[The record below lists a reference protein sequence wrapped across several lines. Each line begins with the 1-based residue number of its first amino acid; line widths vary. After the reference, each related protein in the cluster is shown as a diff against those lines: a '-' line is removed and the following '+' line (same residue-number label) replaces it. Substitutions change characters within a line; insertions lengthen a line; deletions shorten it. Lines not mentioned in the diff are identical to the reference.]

1 MTADAHFDQ
10 FKGKIGRTFRD
21 SEPWW
26 PPLSTAPQDRPNV
39 LIILFDDLGFAHL
52 NCYGSTIATPN
63 INRLASNG
71 LRFTNFHVTPL
82 CSPTRAAL
90 LTGRNHHTVG
100 VRSVTQFDSG
110 FPNMRGAIPPNAA
123 TLAEMLSDERYA
135 TFAVGKWHL
144 CPTDSMGQAGPFH
157 DWPLQRGFNRYYGFL
172 SGETDQFYPELVYD
186 NHLIDP
192 PRSPEQGYHL
202 TEDLVDHAVSFLR
215 DHQSTY
221 PQQPFFLYFALG
233 ATHAPHQAP
242 REYIERYRGKFDA
255 GWDAIRAE
263 WFARQQELGI
273 VPEGTQLAP
282 RNRGVEAWA
291 DLPQNARNFA
301 LALQEA
307 FAGFLEHT
315 DAELGR
321 LFSYL
326 EASGQMDNT
335 IILLMADNG
344 ASQEGGPQ
352 GVSDEPRVFRPLDDL
367 DEVQSRLHEIG
378 GPRSAS
384 NYPWGWAQVGNTP
397 LRWYKQNTHGG
408 GVRVPLIAH
417 WPEGIA
423 DRGGIR
429 GQFHYVTDVVPTVL
443 ELLGA
448 EAPRQRQGLDQI
460 PIAGNSFAYAFDAP
474 DAATPRGVQYFEMVG
489 HRGIW
494 VDGWKA
500 VTWHRRGTDWSD
512 DEWELYHTDVDFSE
526 TNNLAEQEPERLRA
540 LIDRWWVEAGKH
552 GVLPLDDR
560 TLEINQ
566 PAQRPGSPHNGLRYH
581 YTPPIAHMP
590 VETSPAIDLG
600 SWTLDASISRSSSE
614 QQGVIFNRG
623 SIHTGVTLYVK
634 GNRPH
639 FDYHAYDD
647 WARIAADAPIP
658 VGDVVIGV
666 AMQSESPSGPARVTL
681 SIDGEE
687 IASGEVAV
695 LQRRVLFAHG
705 ECDIGADRRSPVGDN
720 YDPPFAFEGEIHAV
734 DIEVT
739 PYEGDAAFQAS
750 LARQRQA
757 MSRQ

>member
-1 MTADAHFDQ
+1 MTTIEEFE
-10 FKGKIGRTFRD
+10 GRIGRTFRE

-26 PPLSTAPQDRPNV
+26 PALPTAPQDRPNV

-52 NCYGSTIATPN
+52 NCYGSTIETPN
-63 INRLASNG
+63 IDRLAANG

-82 CSPTRAAL
+82 CSPTRASL

-100 VRSVTQFDSG
+100 MRSVTQFDSG
-110 FPNMRGAIPPNAA
+110 FPHMRGAIPRNAA
-123 TLAEMLSDERYA
+123 TMAELLSDENYA

-144 CPTDSMGQAGPFH
+144 CPVDSMGQAGPFH
-157 DWPLQRGFNRYYGFL
+157 DWPLQRGFDRYYGFL
-172 SGETDQFYPELVYD
+172 SGETDQFYPELCED

-192 PRSPEQGYHL
+192 PRRPEEGYHL
-202 TEDLVDHAVSFLR
+202 TEDLVDHAVGFLR
-215 DHQSTY
+215 DHQSVN
-221 PQQPFFLYFALG
+221 PGQPFFLYCALG

-242 REYIERYRGKFDA
+242 QEFIDRYRGQFDV
-255 GWDAIRAE
+255 GWDAIRDE
-263 WFARQQELGI
+263 WFARQQEMGV
-273 VPEGTQLAP
+273 VPDGTQLAP
-282 RNRGVEAWA
+282 RNPGVEAW
-291 DLPQNARNFA
+291 DDMSDNARNFA
-301 LALQEA
+301 VALQEA

-315 DAELGR
+315 DAQLGR

-326 EASGQMDNT
+326 ETSDQLDNS
-335 IILLMADNG
+335 IVLLLADNG

-352 GVSDEPRVFRPLDDL
+352 GVSDEPRLFGPADDL

-384 NYPWGWAQVGNTP
+384 NYPWGWAQAGNTP

-417 WPEGIA
+417 WPDGIS
-423 DRGGIR
+423 DRGALR
-429 GQFHYVTDVVPTVL
+429 RQFHHVSDVMPTVL
-443 ELLGA
+443 ETLGVEPPTKRA
-448 EAPRQRQGLDQI
+448 GQEQI
-460 PIAGNSFAYAFDAP
+460 PIAGTSFAYAFDDP
-474 DAATPRGVQYFEMVG
+474 DADTTKEAQYFEMFG

-500 VTWHRRGTDWSD
+500 VTWHRFRTEWSD
-512 DEWELYHTDVDFSE
+512 DEWELYHVDVDFSE
-526 TNNLAEQEPERLRA
+526 TNNLAEQEPEKLRE

-560 TLEINQ
+560 TIEINQ
-566 PAQRPGSPHNGLRYH
+566 PAQRPGAPHYGLRYH

-600 SWTLDASISRSSSE
+600 SWTLEASVSRSSQD

-623 SIHTGVTLYVK
+623 SIHTGVTLYIK
-634 GNRPH
+634 DNHLH

-647 WARIAADAPIP
+647 WSRIRIDRPLP
-658 VGDVVIGV
+658 VGDIVIGV
-666 AMQSESPSGPARVTL
+666 SLESDSPRGPAQVTF

-687 IASGEVAV
+687 AGSGQVDV
-695 LQRRVLFAHG
+695 LQRRILFGHG
-705 ECDIGADRRSPVGDN
+705 EFDIGADRRSPVGDN
-720 YDPPFAFEGEIHAV
+720 YDPPFEFEGEIHTV

-739 PYEGDAAFQAS
+739 PFEGEAAFHAQAE
-750 LARQRQA
+750 RQRQT

>member
-1 MTADAHFDQ
+1 MSNQETFA
-10 FKGKIGRTFRD
+10 GKIGRTFRD

-26 PPLSTAPQDRPNV
+26 PPLPTAPQDRPNV

-52 NCYGSTIATPN
+52 NCFGSTIETPN
-63 INRLASNG
+63 INRLAANG

-82 CSPTRAAL
+82 CSPTRASL

-100 VRSVTQFDSG
+100 MRSVTQFDPG
-110 FPNMRGAIPPNAA
+110 YPNMRGAIPQNAA
-123 TLAEMLSDERYA
+123 TMAELLSDEDYA

-144 CPTDSMGQAGPFH
+144 CPVDEMGQAGPY
-157 DWPLQRGFNRYYGFL
+157 DNWPLQRGFNRYYGFL

-192 PRSPEQGYHL
+192 PRRPEEGYHL
-202 TEDLVDHAVSFLR
+202 TEDLVDHAVGFLR
-215 DHQSTY
+215 DHQSVY
-221 PQQPFFLYFALG
+221 RGQPYFLYVALG

-242 REYIERYRGKFDA
+242 QEFIERYRGKFDQ
-255 GWDAIRAE
+255 GWDAAREE
-263 WFARQQELGI
+263 WFARQQELGV

-282 RNRGVEAWA
+282 RNRGVEAW
-291 DLPQNARNFA
+291 DDMSENARNFA
-301 LALQEA
+301 VALQEA

-315 DAELGR
+315 DAQLGR

-326 EASGQMDNT
+326 ESSGQLDNT
-335 IILLMADNG
+335 IILLLADNG

-352 GVSDEPRVFRPLDDL
+352 GVSDEPRLFGPRDDL

-417 WPEGIA
+417 WPQGIA
-423 DRGGIR
+423 ERGGIR
-429 GQFHYVTDVVPTVL
+429 TQFHHVTDVLPTVL
-443 ELLGA
+443 ETLGVDQ
-448 EAPRQRQGLDQI
+448 PKQRQGLEQL
-460 PIAGNSFAYAFDAP
+460 PIAGTSFSYAFD
-474 DAATPRGVQYFEMVG
+474 DASASTTKDAQYFEMFG

-500 VTWHRRGTDWSD
+500 VTWHGYGTEFSD
-512 DEWELYHTDVDFSE
+512 DEWELYHVDEDFSE

-540 LIDRWWVEAGKH
+540 LIDRWWIEAGKH

-560 TLEINQ
+560 TVEINQ
-566 PAQRPGSPHNGLRYH
+566 PSQLPGAPHAGLRYH

-600 SWTLDASISRSSSE
+600 SWTLEAAASRSSSE

-623 SIHTGVTLYVK
+623 SIHTGVTCYIK
-634 GNRPH
+634 DNRLH

-647 WARIAADAPIP
+647 WARIASETQLP
-658 VGDVVIGV
+658 VGDFTIGV
-666 AMQSESPSGPARVTL
+666 ALQSESSRGPAEVTL
-681 SIDGEE
+681 SIDG
-687 IASGEVAV
+687 APVATGVVDV
-695 LQRRVLFAHG
+695 LQRRILFSHG
-705 ECDIGADRRSPVGDN
+705 EFDIGADRRSPVGDN
-720 YDPPFAFEGEIHAV
+720 YDPPFEFEGEIHTV
-734 DIEVT
+734 DIEVV
-739 PYEGDAAFQAS
+739 PYEGEAAFHAQAE
-750 LARQRQA
+750 RQRQA

>member
-1 MTADAHFDQ
+1 MTTTEEFA
-10 FKGKIGRTFRD
+10 GRIGRTFRE

-26 PPLSTAPQDRPNV
+26 PALPTAPQDRPNV

-52 NCYGSTIATPN
+52 NCYGSTIETPN
-63 INRLASNG
+63 INRLAANG

-82 CSPTRAAL
+82 CSPTRASL

-100 VRSVTQFDSG
+100 MRSVTQFDSG
-110 FPNMRGAIPPNAA
+110 FPHMRGAIPRNAA
-123 TLAEMLSDERYA
+123 TMAELLSDENYA

-144 CPTDSMGQAGPFH
+144 CPVDSMGQAGPFH

-172 SGETDQFYPELVYD
+172 SGETDQFYPELCED

-192 PRSPEQGYHL
+192 PRRPEEGYHL
-202 TEDLVDHAVSFLR
+202 TEDLVDHAVGFLR
-215 DHQSTY
+215 DHQSVY
-221 PQQPFFLYFALG
+221 PGQPFFLYCALG

-242 REYIERYRGKFDA
+242 QEFIERYRGKFDV
-255 GWDAIRAE
+255 GWDAIRDE
-263 WFARQQELGI
+263 WFARQQEMGV
-273 VPEGTQLAP
+273 VPDGTQLSP
-282 RNRGVEAWA
+282 RNRGVEAW
-291 DLPQNARNFA
+291 DDMSDNARNFA
-301 LALQEA
+301 VALQEA

-315 DAELGR
+315 DAQLGR

-326 EASGQMDNT
+326 ESSQQLDNT
-335 IILLMADNG
+335 IVLLLADNG
-344 ASQEGGPQ
+344 ASQEGGAQ
-352 GVSDEPRVFRPLDDL
+352 GVSDEPRLFGPADDL
-367 DEVQSRLHEIG
+367 DEVQSRLYEIG

-384 NYPWGWAQVGNTP
+384 NYPWGWAQAGNTP

-417 WPEGIA
+417 WPDGIS
-423 DRGGIR
+423 DRGALR
-429 GQFHYVTDVVPTVL
+429 RQFHHVSDVLPTVL
-443 ELLGA
+443 ETLGVQPPTKRA
-448 EAPRQRQGLDQI
+448 GQEQI
-460 PIAGNSFAYAFDAP
+460 PIAGTSFAYAFDDP
-474 DAATPRGVQYFEMVG
+474 DADTTKEAQYFEMFG

-500 VTWHRRGTDWSD
+500 VTWHRFRTEWSD
-512 DEWELYHTDVDFSE
+512 DEWELYHVDQDFSE
-526 TNNLAEQEPERLRA
+526 TNNLAEQEPEKLRE

-560 TLEINQ
+560 TIEINQ
-566 PAQRPGSPHNGLRYH
+566 PAQRPGAPHYGLRYH

-600 SWTLDASISRSSSE
+600 SWTLEASVSRSSQD

-623 SIHTGVTLYVK
+623 SIHTGVTLYIK
-634 GNRPH
+634 DNHLH

-647 WARIAADAPIP
+647 WSRIRIDRPLPA
-658 VGDVVIGV
+658 GDFVIGV
-666 AMQSESPSGPARVTL
+666 SLKSDSPSGPARVTF

-687 IASGEVAV
+687 TGSGQVDV
-695 LQRRVLFAHG
+695 LQRRILFAHG
-705 ECDIGADRRSPVGDN
+705 EFDIGADRRSPVGDN
-720 YDPPFAFEGEIHAV
+720 YDPPFEFEGEIHTV

-739 PYEGDAAFQAS
+739 PYEGEAAFHAQAE
-750 LARQRQA
+750 RQRQT

>member
-1 MTADAHFDQ
+1 MTTTEEFE
-10 FKGKIGRTFRD
+10 GRIGRTFRE

-26 PPLSTAPQDRPNV
+26 PALPTAPQDRPNV

-52 NCYGSTIATPN
+52 NCYGSTIETPN
-63 INRLASNG
+63 INRLAANG

-82 CSPTRAAL
+82 CSPTRASL

-100 VRSVTQFDSG
+100 MRSVTQFDSG
-110 FPNMRGAIPPNAA
+110 FPHMRGAIPRNAA
-123 TLAEMLSDERYA
+123 TMAELLSDENYA

-144 CPTDSMGQAGPFH
+144 CPVDSMGQAGPFH
-157 DWPLQRGFNRYYGFL
+157 DWPLQRGFDRYYGFL
-172 SGETDQFYPELVYD
+172 SGETDQFYPELCED

-192 PRSPEQGYHL
+192 PRRPEDGYHL
-202 TEDLVDHAVSFLR
+202 TEDLVDHAVGFLR
-215 DHQSTY
+215 DHQSVY
-221 PQQPFFLYFALG
+221 PGQPFFLYCALG

-242 REYIERYRGKFDA
+242 QEFIDRYRGKFDQ
-255 GWDAIRAE
+255 GWDAIRDE
-263 WFARQQELGI
+263 WFARQQEMGV
-273 VPEGTQLAP
+273 VPDGTQLAP
-282 RNRGVEAWA
+282 RNPGVEAW
-291 DLPQNARNFA
+291 DDMPDNARNFA
-301 LALQEA
+301 VALQEA

-315 DAELGR
+315 DAQLGR

-326 EASGQMDNT
+326 ETSDQLDNT
-335 IILLMADNG
+335 IVLLLADNG

-352 GVSDEPRVFRPLDDL
+352 GVSDEPRLFGPADDL

-384 NYPWGWAQVGNTP
+384 NYPWGWAQAGNTP

-417 WPEGIA
+417 WPDGIS
-423 DRGGIR
+423 DRGALR
-429 GQFHYVTDVVPTVL
+429 RQFHHVSDVMPTVL
-443 ELLGA
+443 ETLGVEPPTKRA
-448 EAPRQRQGLDQI
+448 GQEQI
-460 PIAGNSFAYAFDAP
+460 PIAGTSFAYAFDDP
-474 DAATPRGVQYFEMVG
+474 DADTTKEAQYFEMFG

-500 VTWHRRGTDWSD
+500 VTWHRFRTEWSD
-512 DEWELYHTDVDFSE
+512 DEWELYHVDEDFSE
-526 TNNLAEQEPERLRA
+526 TNNLAEQEPEKLRE

-560 TLEINQ
+560 TIEINQ
-566 PAQRPGSPHNGLRYH
+566 PAQRPGAPHYGLRYH

-600 SWTLDASISRSSSE
+600 SWTLEASVSRSSQD

-623 SIHTGVTLYVK
+623 SIHTGVTLYIK
-634 GNRPH
+634 DNHLH

-647 WARIAADAPIP
+647 WFRIRIDRPLPI
-658 VGDVVIGV
+658 GDIVIGV
-666 AMQSESPSGPARVTL
+666 SLESDSPRGPAQVTF

-687 IASGEVAV
+687 AGSGQVDV
-695 LQRRVLFAHG
+695 LQRRILFGHG
-705 ECDIGADRRSPVGDN
+705 EFDIGADRRSPVGDN
-720 YDPPFAFEGEIHAV
+720 YDPPFEFEGEIHTV

-739 PYEGDAAFQAS
+739 PFEGEAAFHAQAE
-750 LARQRQA
+750 RQRQM

>member
-1 MTADAHFDQ
+1 MTTNEEFE
-10 FKGKIGRTFRD
+10 GRIGRTFRE

-26 PPLSTAPQDRPNV
+26 PALPTAPQDRPNV

-52 NCYGSTIATPN
+52 NCYGSTIETPN
-63 INRLASNG
+63 INRLAANG

-82 CSPTRAAL
+82 CSPTRASL

-100 VRSVTQFDSG
+100 MRSVTQFDSG
-110 FPNMRGAIPPNAA
+110 FPHMRGAIPRNAA
-123 TLAEMLSDERYA
+123 TMAELLSDENYA

-144 CPTDSMGQAGPFH
+144 CPVDSMGQAGPFH
-157 DWPLQRGFNRYYGFL
+157 DWPLQRGFDRYYGFL

-192 PRSPEQGYHL
+192 PGRPEEGYHL
-202 TEDLVDHAVSFLR
+202 TEDLVDHAVGFLR
-215 DHQSTY
+215 DHQSVY
-221 PQQPFFLYFALG
+221 PGQPFFLYCALG

-242 REYIERYRGKFDA
+242 QEYIERYRGKFDV
-255 GWDAIRAE
+255 GWDAIRDE
-263 WFARQQELGI
+263 WFARQQEMGV
-273 VPEGTQLAP
+273 VPDGTQLAP
-282 RNRGVEAWA
+282 RNRGVEAW
-291 DLPQNARNFA
+291 DDMSDNARNFA
-301 LALQEA
+301 VALQEA

-315 DAELGR
+315 DAQLGR

-326 EASGQMDNT
+326 ESSEQLDNT
-335 IILLMADNG
+335 IVLLLADNG

-352 GVSDEPRVFRPLDDL
+352 GVSDEPRLFGPADDL

-417 WPEGIA
+417 WPDGIS
-423 DRGGIR
+423 DRGAMR
-429 GQFHYVTDVVPTVL
+429 SQFHHVSDVMPTVL
-443 ELLGA
+443 ETLGVEPPSKRA
-448 EAPRQRQGLDQI
+448 GQEQI
-460 PIAGNSFAYAFDAP
+460 PIAGTSFAYAFDDP
-474 DAATPRGVQYFEMVG
+474 DADTTKQVQYFEMFG

-500 VTWHRRGTDWSD
+500 VTWHRRGADYSD
-512 DEWELYHTDVDFSE
+512 DEWELYHVDEDFSE
-526 TNNLAEQEPERLRA
+526 SNNLAEQEPEKLRE
-540 LIDRWWVEAGKH
+540 LIDRWWIEAGKH

-560 TLEINQ
+560 TIEINQ
-566 PAQRPGSPHNGLRYH
+566 PSQLPGSTHEGLSYH

-600 SWTLDASISRSSSE
+600 SWTMDVSVSRSSE
-614 QQGVIFNRG
+614 QQQGVIFNRG
-623 SIHTGVTLYVK
+623 SIHTGVTLYIK
-634 GNRPH
+634 DNRLH
-639 FDYHAYDD
+639 LDYHAYDD
-647 WARIAADAPIP
+647 WSRIQAEAPLP
-658 VGDVVIGV
+658 VGDFVIGV
-666 AMQSESPSGPARVTL
+666 SLQSESPRGPGQVTL

-687 IASGEVAV
+687 TGSGQVDV
-695 LQRRVLFAHG
+695 LQRRILFAHG
-705 ECDIGADRRSPVGDN
+705 EFDIGADRRSPVGDN
-720 YDPPFAFEGEIHAV
+720 YDPPFDFEGEIHAV

-739 PYEGDAAFQAS
+739 PFEGEAAFHAQAE
-750 LARQRQA
+750 RQRQT

>member
-1 MTADAHFDQ
+1 MTTIEEF
-10 FKGKIGRTFRD
+10 GGRIGRTFRE

-26 PPLSTAPQDRPNV
+26 PALPTAPQDRPNV

-52 NCYGSTIATPN
+52 NCYGSTIETPN
-63 INRLASNG
+63 INRLAANG

-82 CSPTRAAL
+82 CSPTRASL

-100 VRSVTQFDSG
+100 MRSVTQFDSG
-110 FPNMRGAIPPNAA
+110 FPHMRGAIPRNAA
-123 TLAEMLSDERYA
+123 TMAELLSDENYA
-135 TFAVGKWHL
+135 TFAIGKWHL
-144 CPTDSMGQAGPFH
+144 CPVDSMGQAGPFH
-157 DWPLQRGFNRYYGFL
+157 DWPLQRGFDRYYGFL
-172 SGETDQFYPELVYD
+172 SGETDQFYPELCED
-186 NHLIDP
+186 NHLVDP
-192 PRSPEQGYHL
+192 PRRPEEGYHL
-202 TEDLVDHAVSFLR
+202 TEDLVDHAVGFLR
-215 DHQSTY
+215 DHQSVY
-221 PQQPFFLYFALG
+221 PGQPFFLYCALG

-242 REYIERYRGKFDA
+242 QEFIDRYRGKFDV
-255 GWDAIRAE
+255 GWDAIRDE
-263 WFARQQELGI
+263 WFARQQEMGV
-273 VPEGTQLAP
+273 VPDGTQLSP
-282 RNRGVEAWA
+282 RNRGVEAW
-291 DLPQNARNFA
+291 DDMSDNARNFA
-301 LALQEA
+301 VALQEA

-315 DAELGR
+315 DAQLGR

-326 EASGQMDNT
+326 ESSEQLDNT
-335 IILLMADNG
+335 IVLLLADNG

-352 GVSDEPRVFRPLDDL
+352 GVSDEPRLFGPADDL

-384 NYPWGWAQVGNTP
+384 NYPWGWAQAGNTP

-417 WPEGIA
+417 WPDGIS
-423 DRGGIR
+423 DRGALR
-429 GQFHYVTDVVPTVL
+429 HQFHHVSDVLPTVL
-443 ELLGA
+443 ETLGVEPPTKRA
-448 EAPRQRQGLDQI
+448 GQEQI
-460 PIAGNSFAYAFDAP
+460 PIAGTSFAYAFDDP
-474 DAATPRGVQYFEMVG
+474 DADTTKEAQYFEMFG

-500 VTWHRRGTDWSD
+500 VTWHRFRTEWSD
-512 DEWELYHTDVDFSE
+512 DEWELYHVDEDFSE
-526 TNNLAEQEPERLRA
+526 TNNLAEQEPEKLRE

-560 TLEINQ
+560 TIEINQ
-566 PAQRPGSPHNGLRYH
+566 PAQRPGAPHDGLRYH

-600 SWTLDASISRSSSE
+600 SWTLEAAVSRSSEE

-623 SIHTGVTLYVK
+623 SIHTGVTLYIK
-634 GNRPH
+634 DNHLH

-647 WARIAADAPIP
+647 WSRIKIEQPLP

-666 AMQSESPSGPARVTL
+666 SLQADSPTGPAQVTF

-687 IASGEVAV
+687 IGSGQVDV
-695 LQRRVLFAHG
+695 LQRRILFAHG
-705 ECDIGADRRSPVGDN
+705 EFDIGADRRSPVGDN
-720 YDPPFAFEGEIHAV
+720 YDPPFEFEGEIHTV

-739 PYEGDAAFQAS
+739 PFEGEAAFHAQAE
-750 LARQRQA
+750 RQRQT